1 MKNKLIKHLENILIE
16 KLDVLNADIS
26 SLIESRNNDTKSSA
40 GDKYE
45 TGREMTQIELN
56 KLEAQLIKTKLLLS
70 ELLKA
75 DALKSNTSIDFG
87 ALVYTD
93 KENYFL
99 TIPFGKVNL
108 EDEEFFVI
116 SMASPIGSLLKGKKI
131 GDVISFN
138 GRDIKIEKIN

>member
-1 MKNKLIKHLENILIE
+1 MKNKLIKYLEQILNE
-16 KLDVLNADIS
+16 KIIILNTDIT

-56 KLEAQLIKTKLLLS
+56 KLEAQLVKTKLLLS
-70 ELLKA
+70 DLLKTESV
-75 DALKSNTSIDFG
+75 KTSAIIDFG
-87 ALVYTD
+87 AIVHTD

-99 TIPFGKVNL
+99 TIPFGKVNIDD
-108 EDEEFFVI
+108 EDFFVI
-116 SMASPIGSLLKGKKI
+116 SMASPIGTLLKGKKI

-138 GRDIKIEKIN
+138 GREIKIEKIL

>member
-1 MKNKLIKHLENILIE
+1 MKNKLIKHLEQVLIE
-16 KLDVLNADIS
+16 KIDVLNADIL

-56 KLEAQLIKTKLLLS
+56 KLEAQLLKTKLLLS
-70 ELLKA
+70 DIQKTESLKT
-75 DALKSNTSIDFG
+75 NNYIDFG
-87 ALVYTD
+87 AIVYTD

-99 TIPFGKVNL
+99 SIPFGKVNI
-108 EDEEFFVI
+108 ENQEFFVI
-116 SMASPIGSLLKGKKI
+116 SLASPIGFLLKGKKK

-138 GRDIKIEKIN
+138 GREIKIEKII

>member
-1 MKNKLIKHLENILIE
+1 MKNKLIKHLEIVLIE

-56 KLEAQLIKTKLLLS
+56 KLETQLVKTKLLLS
-70 ELLKA
+70 DLLKA
-75 DALKSNTSIDFG
+75 DVLKTYSNIDFG
-87 ALVYTD
+87 AIVYTD

-99 TIPFGKVNL
+99 SIPYGKVKIEN
-108 EDEEFFVI
+108 EEFFAI
-116 SMASPIGSLLKGKKI
+116 SMASPIGSLLKGKKTGEI
-131 GDVISFN
+131 ISFN
-138 GRDIKIEKIN
+138 GREIKIENIL

>member
-1 MKNKLIKHLENILIE
+1 MKNKLIKHIENVLKE
-16 KLDVLNADIS
+16 KIDVLNADIS

-56 KLEAQLIKTKLLLS
+56 KLEAQLVKTKLLLS

-75 DALKSNTSIDFG
+75 DTIKSNTGIDFG

-99 TIPFGKVNL
+99 TIPYGKVNL
-108 EDEEFFVI
+108 EDKEFFVI
-116 SMASPIGSLLKGKKI
+116 SLASPIGSLLKGKKI
-131 GDVISFN
+131 GDIISFN

>member
-108 EDEEFFVI
+108 ENEEFFVI

>member
-1 MKNKLIKHLENILIE
+1 MKNKLIKHLEKVLIE
-16 KLDVLNADIS
+16 KIDVLNADIS
-26 SLIESRNNDTKSSA
+26 SLLESRNNDTKSSA

-56 KLEAQLIKTKLLLS
+56 KLETQLVKTKLLLS
-70 ELLKA
+70 DLLKSGSS
-75 DALKSNTSIDFG
+75 KTNSSIDFG
-87 ALVYTD
+87 AIVYTD

-99 TIPFGKVNL
+99 TIPYGKVNL

-116 SMASPIGSLLKGKKI
+116 SMASPIGSLLKGKTT

-138 GRDIKIEKIN
+138 GREIKIEKIL